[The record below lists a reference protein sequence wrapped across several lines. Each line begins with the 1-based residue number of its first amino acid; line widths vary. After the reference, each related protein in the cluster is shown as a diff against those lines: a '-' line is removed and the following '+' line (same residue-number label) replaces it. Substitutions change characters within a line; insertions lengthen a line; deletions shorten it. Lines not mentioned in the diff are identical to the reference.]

1 MYKTDKSDGI
11 RIELT
16 KVKKLYKQKI
26 FSAQKEYDAKFHKE
40 LRGLKKSQPQAYWKV
55 INSSNGMK
63 ENKIPIEIGNLQEH
77 FRNLSQTSKENTEYY
92 GSQFGNIA
100 SSNKCLNR
108 AIDIEEVFRQIKR
121 LKNGKAHG
129 EDMIINEFFKFSTK
143 PLLSIIVKLFN
154 VVLES
159 GIVPMDWTIGLICP
173 LYKKKGNPSDPN
185 NYRGITL
192 LSCLGKLF
200 TAVLNERLTSY
211 LEDNNYD
218 R

>member
-1 MYKTDKSDGI
+1 
-11 RIELT
+11 
-16 KVKKLYKQKI
+16 
-26 FSAQKEYDAKFHKE
+26 
-40 LRGLKKSQPQAYWKV
+40 
-55 INSSNGMK
+55 
-63 ENKIPIEIGNLQEH
+63 
-77 FRNLSQTSKENTEYY
+77 
-92 GSQFGNIA
+92 
-100 SSNKCLNR
+100 
-108 AIDIEEVFRQIKR
+108 
-121 LKNGKAHG
+121 
-129 EDMIINEFFKFSTK
+129 MIINEFFKFSTK

-211 LEDNNYD
+211 LEDNNMIGDEQAGFRNGHSTLDHIFVLHSLIDLYLSKKERVYCAFVDYKKAFDLVD
-218 R
+218 RTSLWSKLLKNNIDGNFLKVINHMYSQAKSCIISGSDKSEMFDCNIGVRQGENLSPILFALFLNDFEEFICGKY